1 MIRLIPATVVVSM
14 AQQNLIEGV
23 IPMAIPDPID
33 PTGPLKR
40 TYKNKNGTGT
50 VLVWEG
56 GDKAVND
63 EGNVSEVY
71 FVGLPIIAG
80 QGLRIIHKDGTHRH
94 VTLSPAAVIDIWGFE
109 DMEKADPKANG
120 MKF

>member
-1 MIRLIPATVVVSM
+1 
-14 AQQNLIEGV
+14 
-23 IPMAIPDPID
+23 MAITDPID
-33 PTGPLKR
+33 PTGPLKK

-50 VLVWEG
+50 VIVWEG

-63 EGNVSEVY
+63 EGNVREAY

-94 VTLSPAAVIDIWGFE
+94 VTLGAAAVIDIWGFDE
-109 DMEKADPKANG
+109 MEKADASTSGTSFPTR
-120 MKF
+120 